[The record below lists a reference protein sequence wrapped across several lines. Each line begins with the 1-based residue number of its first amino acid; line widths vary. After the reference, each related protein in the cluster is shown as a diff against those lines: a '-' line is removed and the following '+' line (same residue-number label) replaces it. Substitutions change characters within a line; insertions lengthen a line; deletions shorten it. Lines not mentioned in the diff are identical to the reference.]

1 MSKNENV
8 EGFVSEDM
16 MSVMAANAY
25 ICIGVAPYD
34 FVPKGETERRQGY
47 GVWFL
52 EEGKQGCY
60 GQIPFRAGFNVD
72 AFHNIL
78 MLNDFDSP
86 AEFVGK
92 KWQLLYNRYG
102 KVDNVYPVV

>member
-1 MSKNENV
+1 MSKNENFENFAPENV
-8 EGFVSEDM
+8 M
-16 MSVMAANAY
+16 PVMAAKSY
-25 ICIGVAPYD
+25 ICVGVAPYD

-52 EEGKQGCY
+52 EEDKQGCY

-72 AFHNIL
+72 AFHDIL
-78 MLNDFDSP
+78 MRNNFDSP

-102 KVDNVYPVV
+102 KADGVYPAV